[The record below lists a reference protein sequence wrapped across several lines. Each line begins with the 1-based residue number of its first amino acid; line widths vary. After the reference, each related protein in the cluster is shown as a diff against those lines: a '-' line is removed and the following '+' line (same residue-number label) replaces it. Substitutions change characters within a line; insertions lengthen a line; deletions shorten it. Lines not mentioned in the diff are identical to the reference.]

1 MHISRMQIRN
11 FRNFKS
17 IDVPLAKNTVLIGE
31 NRAGK
36 SNFIHALR
44 LVLDTSLP
52 DRSRSLKISDFWDGI
67 EDPFAQGGS
76 SIEIDVDFVGFEANP
91 ATHALLADFR
101 VADDHTVARIS
112 YRFRPDCEGE
122 PSSEADFDYI
132 IFGGGDET
140 RSVPSKTRRRLV
152 LDVLHALRD
161 AESDLENWR
170 KSPLRPLV
178 EDAFSRVPDSDL
190 VSVSSAIEG
199 AGEALLE
206 LTEITTLEATLRGK
220 LLAIGGPRNDI
231 DAKFG
236 ILSTDPSRLA
246 NILKLF
252 IDGGSRD
259 IGDAS
264 LGSANLALLTLQLAE
279 YEWKRAQNEQD
290 FTIIAIEEPEA
301 HLHPQLQRKVFSNL
315 FQESLETPQSLIVTT
330 HSPNIA
336 SVTPFNQIV
345 LLRTHEDKGT
355 VAHSLAKLALAEHER
370 DDLQGYLTTTRAEV
384 FFSSG
389 IIFVEGPSEEALLP
403 AFSAT
408 LGHDLD
414 ALGITVCSVDGV
426 DFEPYLKLATMLGIP
441 FSVITD
447 WDPVAGGKA
456 LGWAR
461 AKKLLLTN
469 RKFGGKVDATPEQ
482 VTRLDAEE
490 SFLRGSAKNHCI
502 YLNTTTLEIELSQ
515 DPYLASAL
523 LSILSEQTSFGQ
535 TLKNR
540 IAKYQA
546 NHSEIVPEKLMLM
559 IGYVGKGRLSRELAK
574 RIVGIQPPEYIKHAI
589 ENVVA
594 KV

>member
-1 MHISRMQIRN
+1 MS
-11 FRNFKS
+11 
-17 IDVPLAKNTVLIGE
+17 KNSVLIGE

-67 EDPFAQGGS
+67 EDPFAEGGS
-76 SIEIDVDFVGFEANP
+76 AIEIDVDFVGFEANP

-140 RSVPSKTRRRLV
+140 RSVPSKTRKRLV

-161 AESDLENWR
+161 AESDLANWR
-170 KSPLRPLV
+170 RSPLRPLV

-199 AGEALLE
+199 AGEALLK

-252 IDGGSRD
+252 IDGGSRE

-301 HLHPQLQRKVFSNL
+301 HLHPQLQRKVFSTL
-315 FQESLETPQSLIVTT
+315 FQGNLETPQSLIVTT

-345 LLRTHEDKGT
+345 LFKDHGSSGST
-355 VAHSLAKLALAEHER
+355 AHSLASLSLGVQEKE
-370 DDLQGYLTTTRAEV
+370 DLQGYLTASRAEI

-389 IIFVEGPSEEALLP
+389 VIFVEGPSEEALLP
-403 AFSAT
+403 AFASA

-426 DFEPYLKLATMLGIP
+426 DFEPYVGSGL
-441 FSVITD
+441 IT
-447 WDPVAGGKA
+447 
-456 LGWAR
+456 
-461 AKKLLLTN
+461 
-469 RKFGGKVDATPEQ
+469 
-482 VTRLDAEE
+482 
-490 SFLRGSAKNHCI
+490 
-502 YLNTTTLEIELSQ
+502 
-515 DPYLASAL
+515 
-523 LSILSEQTSFGQ
+523 
-535 TLKNR
+535 R
-540 IAKYQA
+540 I
-546 NHSEIVPEKLMLM
+546 
-559 IGYVGKGRLSRELAK
+559 
-574 RIVGIQPPEYIKHAI
+574 
-589 ENVVA
+589 
-594 KV
+594 